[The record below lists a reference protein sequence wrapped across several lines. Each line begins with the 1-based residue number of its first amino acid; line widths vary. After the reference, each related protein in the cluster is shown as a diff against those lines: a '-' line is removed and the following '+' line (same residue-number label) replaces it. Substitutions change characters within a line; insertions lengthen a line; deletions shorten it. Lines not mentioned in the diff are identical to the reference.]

1 MFLAS
6 LNAFFS
12 SSEGCCVAFIKSSF
26 VPQKELQ
33 FRKSILLIFAL
44 HRLLLNIVTLRS
56 DQIYADGSTHS
67 FLMVFIFRTTK
78 AVNNEVVSSW
88 SANSRMVDGLAKL
101 RVVTE
106 KGCIHH
112 CCLEYITEGLEHRR
126 VRCAWMSR
134 CKHLFFHPSASETF
148 SCSLSFPLWLYC
160 FFLFSP
166 SICEPF
172 LFFSSHLSFTRSF
185 QSLLCSR

>member
-44 HRLLLNIVTLRS
+44 HRLLLNIATLRS

-78 AVNNEVVSSW
+78 AVNNEVVFP
-88 SANSRMVDGLAKL
+88 GLPTA
-101 RVVTE
+101 E
-106 KGCIHH
+106 
-112 CCLEYITEGLEHRR
+112 
-126 VRCAWMSR
+126 
-134 CKHLFFHPSASETF
+134 
-148 SCSLSFPLWLYC
+148 WLMD
-160 FFLFSP
+160 S
-166 SICEPF
+166 
-172 LFFSSHLSFTRSF
+172 
-185 QSLLCSR
+185 QS